1 MNLHQR
7 LRALLRSVAVFVVI
21 GLLPISVAQTV
32 QTGTGGAVS
41 TVDQLATDVGIQ
53 MLEAG
58 GNAVDAAVAAA
69 AVISVTQPFSAGIG
83 GGGFM
88 LVYLADENR
97 VVAIDS
103 REMAPGAA
111 TPDMFIDPV
120 TGESI
125 SFFPER
131 ITSGLAVGIPG
142 TLAGWDEAL
151 RRYGTMTLAEVL
163 EPAITIAEEGFEVT
177 EVFNAQVTANQ
188 ERFAAFT
195 STSDLFLTNDGAAP
209 EVGSTFTNPD
219 LAATFREIAE
229 GGVNA
234 FYRGPI
240 SRDLVNAV
248 QTPPTIDNPPF
259 EVRSQMMTMDDL
271 DAYNALV
278 REPTETDYRGYTIY
292 GMAPPTSG
300 GMTVSLILNILEGYN
315 TDTMPESEALHYLIE
330 ASRLAYADRGAYM
343 GDADFVN
350 VPVEGLLS
358 QDFADARRQ
367 NITESAGSDPAP
379 GDPFAYQDDPSPPLM
394 PPSEVDTES
403 VSTTHL
409 VTADADGNAVSF
421 TTTIESIGGS
431 GIVVPGRGFLL
442 NNELTDFSATPG
454 GPNTVE
460 PYKRPRSS
468 MSPTLV
474 MQDGELRMA
483 VGTPGGSTII
493 TTVAQILYN
502 VIDREMG
509 LPEAINDPRLTQR
522 NTSTTRIETRFDDDI
537 VAQLEARGHTFSE
550 TDEIGAAVGLYFN
563 DDGTITAAAEAERR
577 GAGTARVVEPGE

>member
-1 MNLHQR
+1 MYTLKR
-7 LRALLRSVAVFVVI
+7 FLTTTRTYLAALLLV
-21 GLLPISVAQTV
+21 GLSLGFAQNV

-41 TVDQLATDVGIQ
+41 TVDQLATEVGIQ
-53 MLEAG
+53 VLQDG
-58 GNAVDAAVAAA
+58 GNAVDAAVTAA

-97 VVAIDS
+97 VVTIDS

-111 TPDMFIDPV
+111 TPDMFIDPE

-125 SFFPER
+125 PFFPER
-131 ITSGLAVGIPG
+131 ITSGLAVGVPG
-142 TLAGWDEAL
+142 TLAGWDEVL

-163 EPAITIAEEGFEVT
+163 APAITIAEEGFEVT
-177 EVFNAQVTANQ
+177 EVFNAQVTRNQ

-195 STSDLFLTNDGAAP
+195 STSALFLTEDGAAP
-209 EVGSTFTNPD
+209 DVGSTFTNPD

-240 SRDLVNAV
+240 GQDLVNAV

-259 EVRSQMMTMDDL
+259 EVRPQMMTMDDL
-271 DAYNALV
+271 DAYNAIV
-278 REPTETDYRGYTIY
+278 RQPTETDYHGYTIY

-300 GMTVSLILNILEGYN
+300 GMTVSLILNILEGY
-315 TDTMPESEALHYLIE
+315 DTSTMNEDEALHYFVE

-358 QDFADARRQ
+358 QEFADARRQ
-367 NITESAGSDPAP
+367 NITEQAGSDPAP
-379 GDPFAYQDDPSPPLM
+379 GDPFAYQNDPSPPLM
-394 PPSEVDTES
+394 PPTEADTES

-474 MQDGELRMA
+474 MQDGELRIA

-493 TTVAQILYN
+493 TTVAQILFN
-502 VIDREMG
+502 VIDREMA
-509 LPEAINDPRLTQR
+509 LPEAISAPRLTQR

-563 DDGTITAAAEAERR
+563 DDGTITAAAEAQRR
-577 GAGTARVVEPGE
+577 GAGTAQVVEPGE

>member
-1 MNLHQR
+1 MYTLKNL
-7 LRALLRSVAVFVVI
+7 LRATRTCLAALLLV
-21 GLLPISVAQTV
+21 GLSLSLAQTV

-41 TVDQLATDVGIQ
+41 TVDQLATEVGIQ
-53 MLEAG
+53 ILRDG

-69 AVISVTQPFSAGIG
+69 AVINVTQPFSAGIG

-97 VVAIDS
+97 VVTIDS

-111 TPDMFIDPV
+111 TPDMFIDPE
-120 TGESI
+120 TGSSI
-125 SFFPER
+125 PFFPER
-131 ITSGLAVGIPG
+131 ITSGLAVGVPG

-177 EVFNAQVTANQ
+177 EVFNAQVTQNQ

-195 STSDLFLTNDGAAP
+195 SSSALFLTEDGSAP
-209 EVGSTFTNPD
+209 AVGSTFTNPD
-219 LAATFREIAE
+219 LAATFREIAS

-240 SRDLVNAV
+240 GADLVEAV
-248 QTPPTIDNPPF
+248 RNPPTVDEPPF
-259 EVRSQMMTMDDL
+259 MVRPQMMEMDDL

-278 REPTETDYRGYTIY
+278 REPTETEYRGYTIY

-315 TDTMPESEALHYLIE
+315 TDTMPEDEALHYLIE

-358 QDFADARRQ
+358 QEFADARRQ
-367 NITESAGSDPAP
+367 NITEQAGSDPAP
-379 GDPFAYQDDPSPPLM
+379 GDPFAHQNDPSPPLM
-394 PPSEVDTES
+394 PPTEADTES

-409 VTADADGNAVSF
+409 VTADARGNAVSF

-431 GIVVPGRGFLL
+431 AIVVPGRGFLL

-493 TTVAQILYN
+493 TTVAQILFN
-502 VIDREMG
+502 VIDREMA
-509 LPEAINDPRLTQR
+509 LPEAINAPRLTQR
-522 NTSTTRIETRFDDDI
+522 NTSTTSIETRFGEDI
-537 VAQLEARGHTFSE
+537 VARLEARGHTFSE

-563 DDGTITAAAEAERR
+563 DDGTITAAAEAQRR
-577 GAGTARVVEPGE
+577 GAGTAQVVEPGE